1 VEFFIENNPGS
12 FNNHHRWLFRHNFSS
27 LSAHRTGD
35 RIAMMKGLMTALAKL
50 VSGANVRW
58 AGCEPDVRQR
68 VYFANHTSNLD
79 ALVIWASLPPH
90 IQALT
95 RPVAA
100 RDYWTQGKFRP
111 YLANKIFNAVLIE
124 RKKPTAH
131 DNPLA
136 DMLDALGDK
145 HSLII
150 FPEGGRHSG
159 TEMAPFKGGLFHL
172 AKDRPDVEFV
182 PVLIENLNR
191 ILPKGEFLPVPLL
204 GSVSFGTPI
213 KLEANEEKAAF
224 LDRAQAA
231 VKALQHS

>member
-1 VEFFIENNPGS
+1 MTKTLLV
-12 FNNHHRWLFRHNFSS
+12 
-27 LSAHRTGD
+27 
-35 RIAMMKGLMTALAKL
+35 AMAKL

-58 AGCEPDVRQR
+58 VGCAPDVRQR

-79 ALVIWASLPPH
+79 ALVIWASLPPPVRD
-90 IQALT
+90 LT

-100 RDYWTQGKFRP
+100 RDYWIKDPLRRH
-111 YLANKIFNAVLIE
+111 LANKILHAVLIE
-124 RKKPTAH
+124 RKKPTVR

-136 DMLDALGDK
+136 DMLAALGDR

-150 FPEGGRHSG
+150 FPEGGRQTG
-159 TEMAPFKGGLFHL
+159 TELAPFKAGLFHL

-204 GSVSFGTPI
+204 GSLSFGTPI
-213 KLEANEEKAAF
+213 KLETGEGKTGF
-224 LDRAQAA
+224 LERAQAA
-231 VKALQHS
+231 VKALQRS